1 MHIPSFSGIMIPS
14 CFRCHYCFVDYSR
27 FRMAGI
33 LECGSPAG
41 LFPKLPWFLDL
52 PRPLFMMNSRSDL
65 KRKVVQ
71 RCFWGEGYWRAS
83 QWLLAPKPLTIGP
96 NLSDLTVSLYPSL
109 SWCSEPP
116 VFRFP
121 FYALQ
126 LPKLSF
132 HQRVAITF
140 NINMKEVEKSYK
152 MERGDKTMEFT
163 WWSIL
168 RESRKLI

>member
-14 CFRCHYCFVDYSR
+14 CFRCHYCSVDYSH

-71 RCFWGEGYWRAS
+71 RCFWGEGYWRS
-83 QWLLAPKPLTIGP
+83 SLWLLAPKPLTIGP
-96 NLSDLTVSLYPSL
+96 NLSDLTVS
-109 SWCSEPP
+109 P

-121 FYALQ
+121 FYAVQ
-126 LPKLSF
+126 LPALHKLSF

-140 NINMKEVEKSYK
+140 NIK
-152 MERGDKTMEFT
+152 MERWKNPIKWKEVIKR
-163 WWSIL
+163 WSSPDEAFCV
-168 RESRKLI
+168 RAES